1 MLTLTSPAFAEGE
14 RIPLKYTRDGDNLS
28 PPLRWTGVPEGTRSF
43 VLIME
48 DPDAPGGT
56 FRHWAAYNIPPD
68 RRSLPESVETQPEG
82 NALRY
87 AANDFGN
94 ERYAGAAARPRRPP
108 LPFPAGRP
116 RRAEPQRSRPGGG
129 GPALARGA
137 QARAGDGGAGRNLR
151 TLTRPPA
158 VKSWPVR
165 PQPTQFSSRGPL

>member
-94 ERYAGAAARPRRPP
+94 ERYDGPEPPRGHGVHHYHFRLAALDVPSLSVPAQAGADLLWREARKHV
-108 LPFPAGRP
+108 LET
-116 RRAEPQRSRPGGG
+116 AELVGTYER
-129 GPALARGA
+129 
-137 QARAGDGGAGRNLR
+137 
-151 TLTRPPA
+151 
-158 VKSWPVR
+158 
-165 PQPTQFSSRGPL
+165 